1 MAAKIDFEAEG
12 LLEGTDG
19 DERESRVALLERLS
33 SEGVGLDEL
42 RAAVEEGRLAV
53 LPVERLLAGEPRYS
67 TEELA
72 ERAGVPIEILERQW
86 RSLGLALPDR
96 QEKVLS
102 SDDLE
107 AAHRLRALL
116 DSGLEPEAIAELGR
130 TIAVAMSQFAAASR
144 QVFVTTFAR
153 PGDTEQELSD
163 RIYEQTRSL
172 IPLVGPTMDYSYR
185 VHLREQLRHA
195 ALAAG
200 VLDEGSAAPAEI
212 VTVGFAD
219 LVGFTKLGEDLQP
232 EELGHVTGRLEELAR
247 EVAVGP
253 VRLVKL
259 IGDAAMLAAPDTG
272 VLLEALHDLVDAMA
286 EEGEGFPLIRA
297 GAARGPVL
305 SRGGD
310 FYGASVN
317 LASRITGVARPGSVL
332 VSSDVKDAC
341 AGDYHFSRAGGKRL
355 KGIGTVEL
363 FRSRRKEDEGERSV

>member
-12 LLEGTDG
+12 LLEGTEDA
-19 DERESRVALLERLS
+19 ERESRVALLERLS
-33 SEGVGLDEL
+33 SEGVELDEL
-42 RAAVEEGRLAV
+42 RSAVEEGRLAV

-67 TEELA
+67 IEELA

-96 QEKVLS
+96 QEQVLS
-102 SDDLE
+102 RDDLE

-144 QVFVTTFAR
+144 QVIATTFAR

-195 ALAAG
+195 AFAAG
-200 VLDEGSAAPAEI
+200 ALDEGSATLAQV

-272 VLLEALHDLVDAMA
+272 ALLEAIHDLLDAMA

-297 GAARGPVL
+297 GVARGPTL

-332 VSSDVKDAC
+332 VNTDVRDAC
-341 AGDYHFSRAGGKRL
+341 ADDYRFSRAGGKRL

-363 FRSRRKEDEGERSV
+363 FRCRREDEGDD

>member
-12 LLEGTDG
+12 LLEGIDG
-19 DERESRVALLERLS
+19 DERRSRVALLERLS
-33 SEGVGLDEL
+33 SEGVELDDL
-42 RAAVEEGRLAV
+42 RSAVEEGRLAV

-67 TEELA
+67 IEELA

-96 QEKVLS
+96 REQVLS
-102 SDDLE
+102 RDDLE

-130 TIAVAMSQFAAASR
+130 TIAVAMSQLAAASR
-144 QVFVTTFAR
+144 QVIATTFAR

-195 ALAAG
+195 AFAAG
-200 VLDEGSAAPAEI
+200 ALDERTGVPTAV

-272 VLLEALHDLVDAMA
+272 ALLEAIHDLLDAMA

-297 GAARGPVL
+297 GVARGPTL

-332 VSSDVKDAC
+332 VSTDVRDAC
-341 AGDYHFSRAGGKRL
+341 ADDYRFSRAGGKRL
-355 KGIGTVEL
+355 RGIGTVEL
-363 FRSRRKEDEGERSV
+363 FRCRREDEPED